1 MCFHGARKHSILIT
15 WGILLLVSFFWIQ
28 SGDAFI
34 AQEHTQTI
42 VKLKAI
48 AEWLNTV
55 QMKLNQLK
63 MLAQLPGEVLG
74 EIKGM
79 KDLLLENFSEVRGI
93 LEQVESITHFTDD
106 LEAMLKDRHPDWQ
119 SGLSLEELSARNDK
133 RDRQWKETV
142 KGYLKTLNM
151 NAKEF
156 KNDEKARKK
165 LMKAL
170 SSAEGQVQALQSL
183 GALVDHANTM
193 LARDEQTLQGFMTV
207 YMESERDDID
217 KREQAEKSYL
227 EALENAASVRP
238 SGKRFKPG
246 FGK

>member
-1 MCFHGARKHSILIT
+1 MNYRRKHSVLLS
-15 WGILLLVSFFWIQ
+15 ILLLVSLLAYSR
-28 SGDAFI
+28 SGFAWI

-42 VKLKAI
+42 VKLKAV

-74 EIKGM
+74 EIQGM

-119 SGLSLEELSARNDK
+119 SGLSIEELSQRNDK

-156 KNDEKARKK
+156 KNDEKSRQK

-183 GALVDHANTM
+183 GALVDHANSM

-227 EALENAASVRP
+227 EALKDAASVKP
-238 SGKRFKPG
+238 SGKRFKLG
-246 FGK
+246 FEK

>member
-1 MCFHGARKHSILIT
+1 MRSKRIAAIFLLFAMLIVQIP
-15 WGILLLVSFFWIQ
+15 GKVY
-28 SGDAFI
+28 AFI

-63 MLAQLPGEVLG
+63 MLAQLPEEVLG
-74 EIKGM
+74 EIQGM

-119 SGLSLEELSARNDK
+119 SGLSVEELSARNDK

-142 KGYLKTLNM
+142 KGYLKALNM

-165 LMKAL
+165 MMKAL

-183 GALVDHANTM
+183 GALVDHANSM
-193 LARDEQTLQGFMTV
+193 LARDEQTLQSFITT
-207 YMESERDDID
+207 YLESERDDID
-217 KREQAEKSYL
+217 KEEQARESYL
-227 EALENAASVRP
+227 EAVKALKDQKVTT
-238 SGKRFKPG
+238 KTFKVG

>member
-1 MCFHGARKHSILIT
+1 MNYRRKHSVLLS
-15 WGILLLVSFFWIQ
+15 ILLLVSLLAYSR
-28 SGDAFI
+28 SGFAWI

-42 VKLKAI
+42 VKLKAV

-74 EIKGM
+74 EIQGM

-119 SGLSLEELSARNDK
+119 SGLSIEELSQRNDK
-133 RDRQWKETV
+133 RDRQWKKTV

-156 KNDEKARKK
+156 KNDEKSRQK

-183 GALVDHANTM
+183 GALVDHANSM

-227 EALENAASVRP
+227 EALKDAASVKP
-238 SGKRFKPG
+238 SGKRFKLG
-246 FGK
+246 FEK